1 MKRLGKSIYII
12 VFFVCAALF
21 MGAAKAPTQTS
32 QENAPVPT
40 LTVEYC
46 GKSYTYTDNPITPS
60 DFTVIEQIATRKIN
74 APLSEKVLFMDECV
88 ARGADYKTAVKQCF
102 PVLVREL
109 DEIADGI
116 FVPPVDA
123 TVEYKNGRFTV
134 LPEKSGTQLDETRLY
149 ASIYCAFKFSGGG
162 SVKAYTMDIMP
173 LVTAAQLR
181 SELNL
186 RAKYTTDFS
195 TSSAERAHNVK
206 LALSKI
212 DGTVIPAGETLSFN
226 KTVGERTQANG
237 FEKAKIIVDG
247 KYTDGYGGGVCQ
259 ASTAVY
265 NAALIAGLSCGA
277 NAHSICP
284 SYCPAGLDAMISSVS
299 DLLITN
305 VTTHA
310 VYISVAVN
318 GGTATVRIFG
328 ETPEYTVKPESVVT
342 DTVKFETLEQTD
354 DEYKYFDRGA
364 ASGSRQLV
372 SIGKDGV
379 SSETYVNWYKD
390 GMLIKR
396 VKVRE
401 NTYKCI
407 PQVIAVAP

>member
-1 MKRLGKSIYII
+1 MKKLGKPLYIVVI
-12 VFFVCAALF
+12 FVCAVFA
-21 MGAAKAPTQTS
+21 MGAAKAPAAQQTE
-32 QENAPVPT
+32 QDAPT

-46 GKSYTYTDNPITPS
+46 GKSYTYADKPVTPS
-60 DFTVIEQIATRKIN
+60 DFTVIEQIAARRIN

-102 PVLVREL
+102 PVLVRNL
-109 DEIADGI
+109 DEIADGV

-123 TVEYKNGRFTV
+123 RVEYKNGRFTV
-134 LPEKSGTQLDETRLY
+134 VPEKAGNQIDEVRLY

-162 SVKAYTMDIMP
+162 SVKAYTADIQP
-173 LVTAAQLR
+173 LITAAQLR
-181 SELNL
+181 TELNL

-212 DGTVIPAGETLSFN
+212 DGTIIPAGETLSFN
-226 KTVGERTQANG
+226 KTVGERTEANG
-237 FEKAKIIVDG
+237 FKKAKIIVDG

-284 SYCPAGLDAMISSVS
+284 TYCPAGLDAMISSVS

-310 VYISVAVN
+310 VYISVAV
-318 GGTATVRIFG
+318 GGGKATVKIFG
-328 ETPEYTVKPESVVT
+328 ETPEYTVTPESVVT
-342 DTVKFETLEQTD
+342 ETVKFETVEQID
-354 DEYKYFDRGA
+354 DEYKYFDRDA
-364 ASGSRQLV
+364 VSGSRQLV
-372 SIGKDGV
+372 SIGKDGI

-390 GMLIKR
+390 GELIRR

-401 NTYKCI
+401 NTYKCL
-407 PQVIAVAP
+407 PQIIAVAP